1 MSNRGP
7 LPRDTSA
14 RSPHASF
21 APPAGFT
28 ATQNPPIQGT
38 DEILTS
44 FVFSDGDHEPRG
56 YIVVKRQRSVSGE
69 AFWEVCRYAELR
81 DGHCAQIECHA
92 VASAP
97 DARAR
102 IEQAADRIR

>member
-7 LPRDTSA
+7 LPGDTSGQ
-14 RSPHASF
+14 SPHASF

-28 ATQNPPIQGT
+28 RAQNPPSQDR
-38 DEILTS
+38 DEILAS
-44 FVFSDGDHEPRG
+44 FVSSGAEHEPRG
-56 YIVVKRQRSVSGE
+56 YIVVKRRRSVSGE
-69 AFWEVCRYAELR
+69 AFWEVCRYVELR
-81 DGHCAQIECHA
+81 DGYCTEMASHA
-92 VASAP
+92 VATAP